1 MEYQIENIT
10 QIYVFVSG
18 SEITIYEMIIAPNN
32 TIVFEIAKANQL
44 IESDNFNYGSFK
56 SGAGLNFVL
65 LFRDHFSEFQFFLF
79 CPFNQHESQFNIGV
93 CTDNRRNEYSLAL
106 PQPNPY
112 INKQFNCR

>member
-1 MEYQIENIT
+1 
-10 QIYVFVSG
+10 
-18 SEITIYEMIIAPNN
+18 MIIAPNN